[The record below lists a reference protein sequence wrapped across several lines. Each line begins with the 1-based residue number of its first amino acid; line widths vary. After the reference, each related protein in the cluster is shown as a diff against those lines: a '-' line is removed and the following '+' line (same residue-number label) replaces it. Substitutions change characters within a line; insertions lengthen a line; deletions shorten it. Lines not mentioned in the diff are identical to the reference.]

1 MDATPNT
8 EIAPSTQGRVL
19 RFRPDDPEQVVYR
32 SMLADLDEDQ
42 ILCLETEIEQYQ
54 LSGILSRR
62 LSGLLHASKAA

>member
-1 MDATPNT
+1 LDVAPNT
-8 EIAPSTQGRVL
+8 ENATTAQGRVS

-62 LSGLLHASKAA
+62 LASLLHASKAA